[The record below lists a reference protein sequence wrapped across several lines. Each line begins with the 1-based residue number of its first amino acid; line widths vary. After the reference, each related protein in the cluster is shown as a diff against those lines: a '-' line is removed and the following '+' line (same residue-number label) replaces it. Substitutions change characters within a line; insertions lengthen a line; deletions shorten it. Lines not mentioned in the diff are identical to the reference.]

1 MQNEMILEGGTE
13 MNYSILHTCM
23 FNQILEGPNQW
34 KEMTIKSIHEKRSE
48 LLMENVE
55 VHHYLSANDAV

>member
-1 MQNEMILEGGTE
+1 MILEGGTE

-23 FNQILEGPNQW
+23 FNQILEGQNIPNQW
-34 KEMTIKSIHEKRSE
+34 KEMTIKSIHKKESE

-55 VHHYLSANDAV
+55 VHDYLSANDAV